1 MPYAQRFSAGGTDL
15 SPGVNGTIGD
25 TLLFAP
31 AGQAPEPPAAIG
43 ATSSAVGGTAPHV
56 TIIGM
61 IGLLVGIWLF
71 QRAGHLSGNVIYL
84 NVVNFFIIG
93 LTAGVGILMA
103 KWAANRIPIPNV
115 TEAIN
120 GI

>member
-43 ATSSAVGGTAPHV
+43 ATSSAVGGTAPHI

-71 QRAGHLSGNVIYL
+71 QRAGRLSGNVVYL
-84 NVVNFFIIG
+84 SVINFLIIG
-93 LTAGVGILMA
+93 LTAGTGIL
-103 KWAANRIPIPNV
+103 KRDTHRRIRHDR
-115 TEAIN
+115 
-120 GI
+120 